1 MMELRIFFLIFIAS
15 QSVLFGQKDSIK
27 KNFKPYGLID
37 AAPMA
42 INKDD
47 FKPPI
52 ILTINAVDAN
62 TNSPVNT
69 KLDYYTVGDMGISSE
84 NGKVIS
90 LTVNGNQKIA
100 IVSNAKGYIW
110 QTQIFNTPIY
120 DTSYVLK
127 LQRINKA
134 DIITKQTIDPDLQN
148 IHSES
153 YVNPDYLGLQEFL
166 NLNKNVKIQISACPE
181 GGIHDFLMK
190 NVDKRRFC
198 LKKCKN
204 SKQTNFETI
213 TLKILKT

>member
-1 MMELRIFFLIFIAS
+1 MELRIFFLIFIAS